1 MNQYSSWKYIL
12 ILLTIGL
19 SLLYVTPNFYGE
31 SFAVQ
36 VMPVKAG
43 ETIDRSTLKLV
54 ESSLDKAKIQNIGI
68 AFEDTDI
75 KIKFK
80 EANDQLNAKQV
91 IEKSL
96 GNKFVVA
103 LNLISNSPDWL
114 SNLGA
119 LPMYL
124 GLDLRGG
131 VHFLMQL
138 DLSKLSEKKNDG
150 FLVNVRKELQNE
162 NIKYYDSKVINNYVQ
177 LKFKSEDALNQ
188 AKNIIRAQG
197 SGRSI
202 FGGKGPAKETEAF
215 NFSQIKNNNE
225 FILKI
230 KNNQYTD
237 EENVNFALKQNLET
251 LHNRVNEL
259 GVAEPIIQQQG
270 KDRIVVQL
278 PGVQDTAKAKE
289 IIGRTAILEM
299 RMVDEE
305 RSDPATIEK
314 AENGQLPPGTELY
327 YDRSGNPLLVKK
339 EVILTGERLE
349 DASPGVDQMTG
360 QSVVYLDLDSVGTNI
375 FKEVT
380 RKNIGKRIALLLIEK
395 NYTEVITAPK
405 IKSEIGGGNVMITG
419 MENAQES
426 TDISLLLRA
435 GSLSVPMEIVE
446 ERTVG
451 PSMGKENIARG
462 VNSTMWGFAA
472 IVVLMVAYYM
482 FFGVVSVIGL
492 SVNLLFLTALLSAL
506 QATLTLPGL
515 AAIAITIGM
524 AIDANV
530 LINERIRDEIRN
542 GMPPQKSISQGYEKA
557 WGTILD
563 SNITTMIAG
572 LALFMFGSGPIKGF
586 AVVLVLGILTS
597 VYSAIFVSR
606 GIVNYIYGNKR
617 TIKKI
622 SIGEIFKVEN
632 N

>member
-1 MNQYSSWKYIL
+1 MNQYASWKYIL
-12 ILLTIGL
+12 IFLSIGL
-19 SLLYVTPNFYGE
+19 SFLYVTPNFYGE
-31 SFAVQ
+31 SFAIQ
-36 VMPVKAG
+36 VMPLKAG
-43 ETIDRSTLKLV
+43 ETIEPPTLKLV
-54 ESSLDKAKIQNIGI
+54 ESSLNKANIKNIGI
-68 AFEDTDI
+68 SFNNTDI

-80 EANDQLNAKQV
+80 EASEQLKAKQV
-91 IEKSL
+91 IEEKL
-96 GNKFVVA
+96 GKKYVVA
-103 LNLISNSPDWL
+103 LNLISNSPSWL
-114 SNLGA
+114 SDLGA

-138 DLSKLSEKKNDG
+138 DLSKLSEKKNDS
-150 FLVNVRKELQNE
+150 FLITVRKSLQKE
-162 NIKYYDSKVINNYVQ
+162 NVKYYDSKVINNYIQ
-177 LKFKSEDALNQ
+177 LKFKSEDSLDK
-188 AKNIIRAQG
+188 AKNIIRDQAA
-197 SGRSI
+197 GRSI
-202 FGGKGPAKETEAF
+202 FGGNSPAKETEAF
-215 NFSQIKNNNE
+215 NFSEIKNNNE
-225 FILKI
+225 YILKV

-327 YDRSGNPLLVKK
+327 YDRSENPILVKK

-375 FKEVT
+375 FKDVT
-380 RKNIGKRIALLLIEK
+380 RANIGKRIALILIEK

-419 MENAQES
+419 MSNAQES
-426 TDISLLLRA
+426 TDIALLLRA

-462 VNSTMWGFAA
+462 VNSTLWGFAA
-472 IVVLMVAYYM
+472 IVILMVAYYM

-492 SVNLLFLTALLSAL
+492 TVNLLFLTALLSVL

-542 GMPPQKSISQGYEKA
+542 GMPPQKSISQGYDKA

-563 SNITTMIAG
+563 SNVTTMIAG

-606 GIVNYIYGNKR
+606 GIVNYTYGNKR

-622 SIGEIFKVEN
+622 SIGEIFKVDN

>member
-1 MNQYSSWKYIL
+1 MNHYSRWKYIL

-43 ETIDRSTLKLV
+43 EAVDRSTLKLV
-54 ESSLDKAKIQNIGI
+54 EASLEKANIQNTGI
-68 AFEDTDI
+68 TFEDTDI

-80 EANDQLNAKQV
+80 EATDQLNAKQV

-96 GNKFVVA
+96 GSKFVVA

-150 FLVNVRKELQNE
+150 FLANVRKELQKE
-162 NIKYYDSKVINNYVQ
+162 NIKYYDSKVVNNYVQ
-177 LKFKSEDALNQ
+177 LKFKSEDALNE

-202 FGGKGPAKETEAF
+202 FGGNAPAKETEAF
-215 NFSQIKNNNE
+215 NFSEIKNNNE

-230 KNNQYTD
+230 INNQYTE

-299 RMVDEE
+299 RMVDED
-305 RSDPATIEK
+305 RSDPATMEK

-360 QSVVYLDLDSVGTNI
+360 QSVVYLDLDSIGTNI

-472 IVVLMVAYYM
+472 IVVLMVSYYM

-597 VYSAIFVSR
+597 VFSAIFVSR

>member
-1 MNQYSSWKYIL
+1 MNHYSSWKYIL

-43 ETIDRSTLKLV
+43 EAVDRSTLKLV
-54 ESSLDKAKIQNIGI
+54 ETSLKKANIQNTGI
-68 AFEDTDI
+68 TFEDTDI

-80 EANDQLNAKQV
+80 EATDQLNAKQV

-96 GNKFVVA
+96 GSKFVVA

-150 FLVNVRKELQNE
+150 FLANVRKELQKE
-162 NIKYYDSKVINNYVQ
+162 NIKYYDSKVVNNYVQ
-177 LKFKSEDALNQ
+177 LKFKSEDALNE

-202 FGGKGPAKETEAF
+202 FGGNAPAKETEAF
-215 NFSQIKNNNE
+215 NFSEIKNNNE

-299 RMVDEE
+299 RMVDED

-360 QSVVYLDLDSVGTNI
+360 QSVVYLDLDSIGTNI

-472 IVVLMVAYYM
+472 IVVLMVSYYM

-597 VYSAIFVSR
+597 VFSAIFVSR

>member
-1 MNQYSSWKYIL
+1 MNHYSSWKYIL

-43 ETIDRSTLKLV
+43 EAVDRSTLKLV
-54 ESSLDKAKIQNIGI
+54 ETSLEKANIQNTGI
-68 AFEDTDI
+68 TFEDTDI

-80 EANDQLNAKQV
+80 EATDQLNAKQV
-91 IEKSL
+91 IEKRL
-96 GNKFVVA
+96 GSKFVVA

-150 FLVNVRKELQNE
+150 FLANVRKELQKE
-162 NIKYYDSKVINNYVQ
+162 NIKYYDSKVVNNYVQ
-177 LKFKSEDALNQ
+177 LKFKSEDALNE

-202 FGGKGPAKETEAF
+202 FGGNAPAKETEAF
-215 NFSQIKNNNE
+215 NFSEIKNNNE

-299 RMVDEE
+299 RMVDED

-360 QSVVYLDLDSVGTNI
+360 QSVVYLDLDSIGTNI

-472 IVVLMVAYYM
+472 IVVLMVSYYM

-597 VYSAIFVSR
+597 VFSAIFVSR

>member
-1 MNQYSSWKYIL
+1 MNHYSSWKYIL

-43 ETIDRSTLKLV
+43 EVVDRSTLKLV
-54 ESSLDKAKIQNIGI
+54 EASLEKANIQNTGI
-68 AFEDTDI
+68 TFEDTDI

-80 EANDQLNAKQV
+80 EATDQLNAKQV

-96 GNKFVVA
+96 GSKFVVA

-150 FLVNVRKELQNE
+150 FLANVRKELQKE
-162 NIKYYDSKVINNYVQ
+162 NIKYYDSKVVNNYVQ
-177 LKFKSEDALNQ
+177 LKFKSEDALNE

-202 FGGKGPAKETEAF
+202 FGGNAPAKETEAF
-215 NFSQIKNNNE
+215 NFSEIKNNNE

-251 LHNRVNEL
+251 LNNRVNEL

-299 RMVDEE
+299 RMVDED

-360 QSVVYLDLDSVGTNI
+360 QSVVYLDLDSIGTNI

-472 IVVLMVAYYM
+472 IVVLMVSYYM

-597 VYSAIFVSR
+597 VFSAIFVSR

>member
-12 ILLTIGL
+12 ILLTVGL

-54 ESSLDKAKIQNIGI
+54 ETSLEKAKIQNIGI
-68 AFEDTDI
+68 TFEDTDI

-150 FLVNVRKELQNE
+150 FLVNVRKELQKE

-177 LKFKSEDALNQ
+177 LKFKSEVELNQ

-202 FGGKGPAKETEAF
+202 FGGNSPTKETEAF
-215 NFSQIKNNNE
+215 NFSQIKSNNE

-305 RSDPATIEK
+305 KSDPATLEK
-314 AENGQLPPGTELY
+314 AENGQVPPGTELY

-542 GMPPQKSISQGYEKA
+542 GMPPQKSISQGYDKA

>member
-43 ETIDRSTLKLV
+43 ETVDRSTLKLV

>member
-12 ILLTIGL
+12 ILLTVGL

-150 FLVNVRKELQNE
+150 FLVNVRKELQKE
-162 NIKYYDSKVINNYVQ
+162 NVKYYDSKVINNYVQ

-542 GMPPQKSISQGYEKA
+542 GMPPQKSISQGYDKA

>member
-12 ILLTIGL
+12 ILLSIGL
-19 SLLYVTPNFYGE
+19 SVLYVTPNFYGE

-43 ETIDRSTLKLV
+43 EVVDRSTLKLV
-54 ESSLDKAKIQNIGI
+54 EASLDKANIQNTGI
-68 AFEDTDI
+68 TFEDTDI

-80 EANDQLNAKQV
+80 EATDQLNAKQA

-96 GNKFVVA
+96 GKKFVVA

-150 FLVNVRKELQNE
+150 FLANVRKELQKE
-162 NIKYYDSKVINNYVQ
+162 KIKYYDSKVINNYVQ
-177 LKFKSEDALNQ
+177 LKFKSEDALNE

-202 FGGKGPAKETEAF
+202 FGGNAPAKETEAF
-215 NFSQIKNNNE
+215 NFSEIKNNNE

-270 KDRIVVQL
+270 QDRIVVQL

-299 RMVDEE
+299 RMVDED

-360 QSVVYLDLDSVGTNI
+360 QSVVYLDLDSIGTNI

-472 IVVLMVAYYM
+472 IVVLMVSYFM

-542 GMPPQKSISQGYEKA
+542 GMPPQKSISQGYDKA

-597 VYSAIFVSR
+597 VFSAIFVSR